1 MVTFALD
8 IIEVKKY
15 IVLVMSIIG
24 ISAVLGTSVSF
35 FS

>member
-1 MVTFALD
+1 MHTFTLD
-8 IIEVKKY
+8 IKSESKY
-15 IVLVMSIIG
+15 LLYMMSIIG